1 MSRITL
7 LFIISSLTYLCL
19 GVTLGVLL
27 TLFPG
32 VIGFLLAMHV
42 HTNLLGWVS
51 MMIFAVAYHVLPRF
65 SGKPL
70 YSDRLADLHLILSNI
85 GLIGLLI
92 SWPLSK
98 YYYGASIFRMTL
110 TGSALLYAVAAF
122 MFVYNIGKTVFG
134 KES

>member
-7 LFIISSLTYLCL
+7 FFIIASLTYLCL
-19 GVTLGVLL
+19 GVTAGVLL
-27 TLFPG
+27 IIFPDSIGLF
-32 VIGFLLAMHV
+32 LAMHV

-70 YSDRLADLHLILSNI
+70 YSDRLANLHLILSNI
-85 GLIGLLI
+85 GFIGLI
-92 SWPLSK
+92 VSWPLSR
-98 YYYGASIFRMTL
+98 YFYGASLFRMTL
-110 TGSALLYAVAAF
+110 TGSALLYAVSAF

-134 KES
+134 KE